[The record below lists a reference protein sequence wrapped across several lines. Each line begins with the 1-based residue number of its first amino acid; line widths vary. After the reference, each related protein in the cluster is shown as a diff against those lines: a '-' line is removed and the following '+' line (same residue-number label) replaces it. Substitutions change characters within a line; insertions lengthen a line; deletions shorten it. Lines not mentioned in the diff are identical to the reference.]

1 MKRIIFIWIALCFA
15 VNMKALIITGKVVTD
30 DGNALPYANIVLAV
44 LPDSSFITGT
54 VSGNDG
60 TFKVASVSEQKNRL
74 LLKISSIGYTTV
86 IVTPVKE
93 NIGTIVMHEENQILK
108 GIIVTANKPLYKQKD
123 GALITNVVGTILSKT
138 TNMNQLLT
146 NIPGMIV
153 TPLGGMEVF
162 GIGSP
167 IVYINQRKVQN
178 ISEIKQLSPKDIKS
192 IELITNPGAR
202 YDAEKG
208 KAVLLITT
216 LSHLN
221 GRTLEWQSEI
231 STGEFLNH
239 NEKIKLGMQSGKLN
253 LSATYRYDHSGYRVN
268 QPTYKELY
276 LPEDTH
282 VYDEK
287 MKADDKNNLREGQ
300 ANMDYEFAPGHI
312 AGLQWDGSFLKNN
325 ELRYGTLTHSKNDIV
340 TSKIDII
347 NNDKK
352 HTGRNHLNLFYITPW
367 SKCLNSE
374 LNIDYVNNL
383 NHTNQQTV
391 ENDQK
396 VASLSK
402 GNFSLLESILNF
414 DWKLNEKAGK
424 LSWGSDYNYVDGSGN
439 LYSSS
444 ASVSSS
450 DYKEKEQRFA
460 TYIEYGWDNKQW
472 HMHAG
477 LRYEHLHSEYT
488 DLLDESSS
496 LKRNFNNL
504 FPSATIGFHS
514 GGIWSQTLSFASHTT
529 RPSFRQLSN
538 SVYYA
543 NEYMYQQGNP
553 KLKPSVSYEIQYAGN
568 YRWISYNISY
578 IYERNHISF
587 SQEISAKNPSVIIS
601 SFCNDDYIRQL
612 RVGVTAK
619 KNIGL
624 WTPMLNIGY
633 NKQLFQI
640 NYRGTSMY
648 NEKPAV
654 AIITSQFFQLP
665 KSFICTLYY
674 MYNSGGSVGNIRFQ
688 PYQSLNLSIQKS
700 IFNDKLTMEF
710 SANDLLRSY
719 KFKEQEWSNN
729 VYMKQTE
736 EYRIWNYSLN
746 ITYRFN
752 RLKTKYRGKNTIQNE
767 INRL

>member
-1 MKRIIFIWIALCFA
+1 MKRIILVWLAFCFTI
-15 VNMKALIITGKVVTD
+15 NMKAQIIAGKIITS

-44 LPDSSFITGT
+44 LPDSSFIAGA
-54 VSGNDG
+54 VSDNDG
-60 TFKVASVSEQKNRL
+60 TFKLSSVSEQKNKL

-86 IVTPVKE
+86 VVTPVKE
-93 NIGTIVMHEENQILK
+93 NMETIVMHEENQILK
-108 GIIVTANKPLYKQKD
+108 GIVVTAQKPLYKQKD
-123 GALITNVVGTILSKT
+123 GALIMNVVGTILSKT
-138 TNMNQLLT
+138 TNMNQLLA

-153 TPLGGMEVF
+153 TPLGDMEVF

-178 ISEIKQLSPKDIKS
+178 ISEVKQLSPKDIKS

-216 LSHLN
+216 LSHPN
-221 GRTLEWQSEI
+221 DRTVEWLSEI

-239 NEKIKLGMQSGKLN
+239 NERIKFGMQSNKLN
-253 LSATYRYDHSGYRVN
+253 IAATYSYDHSGYRVN
-268 QPTYKELY
+268 QPAYKKLY
-276 LPEDTH
+276 LPEDIH
-282 VYDEK
+282 IYDER
-287 MKADDKNNLREGQ
+287 MKANDKNNLHQGQ
-300 ANMDYEFAPGHI
+300 ANIDYEFTPGHI
-312 AGLQWDGSFLKNN
+312 AGIQWNGSSLENN
-325 ELRYGTLTHSKNDIV
+325 ESRYGTLIHSKNDIV
-340 TSKIDII
+340 TSRIDIT
-347 NNDKK
+347 NNDKR
-352 HTGRNHLNLFYITPW
+352 HTNRNHLNLFYIRPW
-367 SKCLNSE
+367 NKCLNSQ

-383 NHTNQQTV
+383 NHTNQLTM

-396 VASLSK
+396 VISLSK
-402 GNFSLLESILNF
+402 GDFSLLEGVLNF
-414 DWKLNEKAGK
+414 DWQLNKKAGR
-424 LSWGSDYNYVDGSGN
+424 LSWGADYNHVDGSGN

-444 ASVSSS
+444 VSVSSS

-460 TYIEYGWDNKQW
+460 TYIEYGWNNKQW
-472 HMHAG
+472 NMHTG
-477 LRYEHLHSEYT
+477 LRYEHLYSEYI
-488 DLLDESSS
+488 DFLDESSS
-496 LKRNFNNL
+496 LKRNFNKL
-504 FPSATIGFHS
+504 FPSATIEFHS
-514 GGIWSQTLSFASHTT
+514 KNNWSHALSFASHTT

-553 KLKPSVSYEIQYAGN
+553 KLKPSISYEIKYAGS

-578 IYERNHISF
+578 TYERNYISF
-587 SQEISAKNPSVIIS
+587 SQEVSTKNPSVIIS
-601 SFCNDDYIRQL
+601 SFCNNDYIRHL

-619 KNIGL
+619 KSIGL

-640 NYRGTSMY
+640 NYRGTSMF

-654 AIITSQFFQLP
+654 SIITSQFFQLP
-665 KSFICTLYY
+665 KSIICTLYY
-674 MYNSGGSVGNIRFQ
+674 MYNSGGSIGNIRFQ
-688 PYQSLNLSIQKS
+688 PYQTLNLSMQKNF
-700 IFNDKLTMEF
+700 FNDKLTMKF

-719 KFKEQEWSNN
+719 KFREQEWSNN
-729 VYMKQTE
+729 VYMKQSE
-736 EYRIWNYSLN
+736 EYRIWNYSLS

-752 RLKTKYRGKNTIQNE
+752 RLNTKYRGKNIMQNE